1 MQVYG
6 DASNNFGMEYK
17 DRIKAARKHAGLTQS
32 QLAAKVGIDQASISD
47 LERGRS
53 QRSSYNSTIA
63 QACGVS
69 SIWLEA
75 GIGTMLQDDGSP
87 GLDAV
92 GVALA
97 FDSNVVPALAPTRF
111 FTYPE
116 ISWVQAGSPSEA
128 MDLVNIA
135 ACPTHPSDAWAG
147 EDGFWLKVSGAS
159 MTSASGTSFPEGMLI
174 LVAPD
179 IEPRSG
185 QYVVARMLDSNE
197 ATFKQLIRDAGDFYL
212 KPLNPAYPT
221 KMMDDTWVIVGT
233 VIDGKMPKSAFM
245 L

>member
-32 QLAAKVGIDQASISD
+32 ELASRVGIDQASISD

-53 QRSSYNSTIA
+53 QRSSYSSTIA

-69 SIWLEA
+69 PLWLEA
-75 GIGTMLQDDGSP
+75 GIGTMLQNDEVP
-87 GLDAV
+87 G
-92 GVALA
+92 
-97 FDSNVVPALAPTRF
+97 FDSPFDANVVPALSPTRV

-135 ACPTHPSDAWAG
+135 ACPTHTSDVWAG
-147 EDGFWLKVSGAS
+147 EEAFWLKVAGAS
-159 MTSASGTSFPEGMLI
+159 MTSQGGVSFPEGMLI

-221 KMMDDTWVIVGT
+221 KMMDDAWVIVGT
-233 VIDGKMPKSAFM
+233 VVDGKLPKSTF
-245 L
+245 LL